1 MMLSE
6 EKSSLR
12 GRVARSI
19 FWITWSRGALQLL
32 NFAATLVV
40 ARILVPADYGL
51 MALAGFWTGMAA
63 ILADMGLSSAII
75 QFRNLNKREIDTC
88 FWLTMTLAT
97 VCCVALSLSA
107 PGIARWFAAPRLAE
121 ILPVLSLV
129 LPLTACRVVSDGLL
143 RQRLAL
149 DRVSQAEVISSI
161 VSLPLTLGC
170 ALAGF
175 GVWTLVIGSLV
186 NPAVRSI
193 ATFAFAPWY
202 PGLRIGGARVKD
214 IVHFS
219 LATLGV
225 KMMWALR
232 EWGNTLVIGKVT
244 GQVDTV
250 GLYSMAEEIALLPA
264 SKITTVVNMLSS
276 PVMAELQADIVAMRT
291 AFYRAVRLTAAF
303 VLPASAGMALVAE
316 EMVTVLLGPKWLPA
330 VPILRLLCV
339 YAGVRGI
346 DIVLPPVLFAR
357 RREKFLFWYC
367 LALLILAPAAGV
379 IGALWNGAQGTVML
393 VTPVYCAVMAIMAR
407 EALAEIGAEFSEL
420 WSALWPIMAATALMA
435 LIVLLLREFAV
446 AGRSDP
452 PLLRLLFLSAGGA
465 IAYGAALFTIGSP
478 VITEGAEV
486 LGWILRRR
494 RGEG

>member
-1 MMLSE
+1 M
-6 EKSSLR
+6 
-12 GRVARSI
+12 
-19 FWITWSRGALQLL
+19 
-32 NFAATLVV
+32 
-40 ARILVPADYGL
+40 
-51 MALAGFWTGMAA
+51 
-63 ILADMGLSSAII
+63 
-75 QFRNLNKREIDTC
+75 
-88 FWLTMTLAT
+88 
-97 VCCVALSLSA
+97 
-107 PGIARWFAAPRLAE
+107 
-121 ILPVLSLV
+121 
-129 LPLTACRVVSDGLL
+129 
-143 RQRLAL
+143 
-149 DRVSQAEVISSI
+149 

-202 PGLRIGGARVKD
+202 PGLRIGGARVRD
-214 IVHFS
+214 VIHFS

-276 PVMAELQADIVAMRT
+276 PVMAELQADIDTMRT

-316 EMVTVLLGPKWLPA
+316 EMVAVLLGPKWLPA
-330 VPILRLLCV
+330 VPVLRLLCV
-339 YAGVRGI
+339 YAAVRGL
-346 DIVLPPVLFAR
+346 DTLLPPVLFAR

-367 LALLILAPAAGV
+367 LALLVLAPTAGV
-379 IGALWNGAQGTVML
+379 MGALWNGAQGTVML
-393 VTPVYCAVMAIMAR
+393 ATPVYCAVMAIMATK
-407 EALAEIGAEFSEL
+407 ALAEMNAKFSEL
-420 WSALWPIMAATALMA
+420 WSALWPIIVATALMS
-435 LIVLLLREFAV
+435 LTVLLLREFAL

-452 PLLRLLFLSAGGA
+452 PLLRLLFLSASGA
-465 IAYGAALFTIGSP
+465 IAYGAALFAIGSP
-478 VITEGAEV
+478 VIGEGAEV

-494 RGEG
+494 RAEG